1 MGKQF
6 KWAKNS
12 LGEYPPESQ
21 VAWQNFR
28 IAMVQTFNT
37 TFGTDTEDRQA
48 WRQMGIRLNILPLP
62 RKLHDLRQVSYTI
75 RCYSCTD
82 LEAIA
87 GYVDLCQ
94 PLRYARC

>member
-12 LGEYPPESQ
+12 HGEYPPESQ
-21 VAWQNFR
+21 VAWQNFQ
-28 IAMVQTFNT
+28 IAMVQILNG
-37 TFGTDTEDRQA
+37 TFGTDPEDRQA
-48 WRQMGIRLNILPLP
+48 WRQMGMGLNILPLP
-62 RKLHDLRQVSYTI
+62 RKLHDLYTI
-75 RCYSCTD
+75 RCYSCAD
-82 LEAIA
+82 LGAIA

>member
-6 KWAKNS
+6 KWAKSN

-21 VAWQNFR
+21 VAGQNSR
-28 IAMVQTFNT
+28 IAIVQTFNG

-48 WRQMGIRLNILPLP
+48 WRQIGMRLNILPLP
-62 RKLHDLRQVSYTI
+62 RKLHDLRQVLYTI
-75 RCYSCTD
+75 WCDSHTD

-87 GYVDLCQ
+87 RYVDVCQ

>member
-6 KWAKNS
+6 KWEKNNV
-12 LGEYPPESQ
+12 GEYPPESQ

-28 IAMVQTFNT
+28 IAMVQTFNG
-37 TFGTDTEDRQA
+37 TFGTDTENRQA
-48 WRQMGIRLNILPLP
+48 WRQIGMRLNISPLP
-62 RKLHDLRQVSYTI
+62 RKLHDLRQVLCTI
-75 RCYSCTD
+75 RCYSCAD
-82 LEAIA
+82 LGAIA

>member
-48 WRQMGIRLNILPLP
+48 WRQMGMRLNILPLP
-62 RKLHDLRQVSYTI
+62 RKLHDLRQVLYTI
-75 RCYSCTD
+75 RCCSCTD
-82 LEAIA
+82 LETIA